1 MKQTKEPGQLDENIR
16 KPECLVPSRMG
27 GRAMK
32 SVLNNVKLGTIVA
45 FVECVLACAVSY
57 AQTTMLPSIT
67 ETLAAPVQPA
77 AIFQFQL
84 EQYLMQRIPG
94 LPKLSSSQQWT
105 AEENQLRSHILNDV
119 VYHGWP
125 REWIDSPP
133 RFEEVGV
140 IETGHGYRI
149 RKMRYEIVPGFLSTA
164 LLYEPEDLSG
174 RMPAI
179 LNLIGHEPE
188 GTAVEYEQKRCINFA
203 KRGMIALNLGWMEFG
218 DLSQPGNAH
227 DNAAALD
234 LVGANAVGLFYLAM
248 RRGLDY
254 LANSPHVD
262 PSRIGATGLSG
273 GGWQTVVLS
282 ALDPRVAVSVEVAGI
297 GSKESNLTNPKDTY
311 EIEEDAPDLMEG
323 IDYPTFIAMHA
334 PRPTLLVHNA
344 VDSCCFRAP
353 LVEPY
358 IYEAVKPFF
367 AAYGKSEN
375 LGWHKNYDPGVH
387 NYQRD
392 NRMQAYRFFSEHF
405 HLPIA
410 PDEIFSDAEIR
421 SPKELAVSV
430 PSDNKTI
437 LGLAKELA
445 ARNEHVLAAQADDQQ
460 SSRAKAQRSK
470 LESVIRYRPVSV
482 THALRMA
489 NSKGMNFESISY
501 RFDQSNGL
509 SATGI
514 FFKQDVSPASEPI
527 VVVLNDNGY
536 KAASQQVFDALS
548 SAHEVLA
555 LDLLF
560 TGASKPDIPDS
571 SDWELLVDSSGDRS
585 LGIEAAQLLSVM
597 QWLRSTRGTSEI
609 TVNTNG
615 IRSQMIALVAAA
627 IRPGAFSGLDTQGGM
642 RSLEYLLDKP
652 VPLRSAPDLFC
663 LDLYSYFDIDLLRA
677 LAAPVKITQVN
688 PLEH

>member
-1 MKQTKEPGQLDENIR
+1 
-16 KPECLVPSRMG
+16 
-27 GRAMK
+27 
-32 SVLNNVKLGTIVA
+32 
-45 FVECVLACAVSY
+45 
-57 AQTTMLPSIT
+57 
-67 ETLAAPVQPA
+67 
-77 AIFQFQL
+77 
-84 EQYLMQRIPG
+84 
-94 LPKLSSSQQWT
+94 
-105 AEENQLRSHILNDV
+105 
-119 VYHGWP
+119 
-125 REWIDSPP
+125 
-133 RFEEVGV
+133 
-140 IETGHGYRI
+140 
-149 RKMRYEIVPGFLSTA
+149 
-164 LLYEPEDLSG
+164 
-174 RMPAI
+174 
-179 LNLIGHEPE
+179 
-188 GTAVEYEQKRCINFA
+188 
-203 KRGMIALNLGWMEFG
+203 
-218 DLSQPGNAH
+218 
-227 DNAAALD
+227 
-234 LVGANAVGLFYLAM
+234 
-248 RRGLDY
+248 
-254 LANSPHVD
+254 
-262 PSRIGATGLSG
+262 
-273 GGWQTVVLS
+273 
-282 ALDPRVAVSVEVAGI
+282 
-297 GSKESNLTNPKDTY
+297 
-311 EIEEDAPDLMEG
+311 
-323 IDYPTFIAMHA
+323 
-334 PRPTLLVHNA
+334 
-344 VDSCCFRAP
+344 
-353 LVEPY
+353 
-358 IYEAVKPFF
+358 
-367 AAYGKSEN
+367 
-375 LGWHKNYDPGVH
+375 
-387 NYQRD
+387 
-392 NRMQAYRFFSEHF
+392 
-405 HLPIA
+405 
-410 PDEIFSDAEIR
+410 
-421 SPKELAVSV
+421 V

-445 ARNEHVLAAQADDQQ
+445 ARNEHVLVAQAGDQQ
-460 SSRAKAQRSK
+460 SSQAKAQRSK

-482 THALRMA
+482 SHALRMA

-627 IRPGAFSGLDTQGGM
+627 ISPGAFSGLDTQGGM